1 MIESLDIKTI
11 LLGSA
16 TLLGTTAIKKAE
28 NPARAIDDLMTLIGF
43 EKLHEIA
50 KNRRNKYITNRNDFI
65 QKLAKEIQD
74 VVSKNIENL
83 QEPSLSI
90 AGPALEASKFYLE
103 EEELRNLFTKLI
115 ASSMDKS
122 KNEFNHPS
130 FIEIIKQFDKIDAQ
144 NFKIISDL
152 YFKKGFVAT
161 GTYYTTI
168 IGQDKPLE
176 HIASHVFVDNLEQ
189 NDIAIQSSSLT
200 NLERLGLIQIN
211 YKAHVDEKEYYN
223 ILNNSFITKK
233 NSELKEQNKRVLTNL
248 GMITLTLFGVRFSN
262 TCLPD
267 VS

>member
-50 KNRRNKYITNRNDFI
+50 ENRRNKYITNRNDFI

-122 KNEFNHPS
+122 KMNS
-130 FIEIIKQFDKIDAQ
+130 
-144 NFKIISDL
+144 
-152 YFKKGFVAT
+152 
-161 GTYYTTI
+161 TI
-168 IGQDKPLE
+168 HL
-176 HIASHVFVDNLEQ
+176 L
-189 NDIAIQSSSLT
+189 L
-200 NLERLGLIQIN
+200 R
-211 YKAHVDEKEYYN
+211 
-223 ILNNSFITKK
+223 
-233 NSELKEQNKRVLTNL
+233 
-248 GMITLTLFGVRFSN
+248 
-262 TCLPD
+262 
-267 VS
+267 